1 MAQAPVIKCGL
12 VVLPFT
18 ANEVFF
24 SVAHLVGVWLTFD
37 DSGLKVLTERK
48 GCVCVRRILLMELD
62 MDTVPKRRQLIG

>member
-1 MAQAPVIKCGL
+1 MIKCGL

-37 DSGLKVLTERK
+37 DSGLKVLPKKK
-48 GCVCVRRILLMELD
+48 GCVCVRRILLMVID
-62 MDTVPKRRQLIG
+62 MDTIATRRQLIG